1 MGSTP
6 ILSFFVS
13 LILYNIFMEPV
24 STSVSI
30 GLWAAF
36 WITVIAALF
45 IDLTVLNKHHGHVSI
60 KEAAVMVCAWV
71 SLALLFGGAIWLFEG
86 PQHALAF
93 YTGYVLEYSLS
104 IDNMFVFILI
114 FSYFAIPHDLQP
126 KALLWGI
133 LGAVALRF
141 VFIFVGVQLISLFSW
156 TIYVFGILLIF
167 TAVKMLLQ
175 KEDDNF
181 DPSGSLPLKILKK
194 FMSLKTNYHGEN
206 FFIKESGKW
215 FATPLFA
222 AVLVIEMSDLIF
234 AADSIPAILSIT
246 QDTFLVYSSNI
257 FAIIGLRSLYFLLSG
272 MAGKF
277 PYLKYGISVILF
289 FVGVKML
296 LSHHVKIPIVASLGV
311 IVGLLALC
319 IVAGKLFPPP
329 LKED

>member
-1 MGSTP
+1 
-6 ILSFFVS
+6 
-13 LILYNIFMEPV
+13 MEPV
-24 STSVSI
+24 SATVSI
-30 GLWAAF
+30 SLWIAF

-45 IDLTVLNKHHGHVSI
+45 VDLTVLNKHHGHVSI

-86 PQHALAF
+86 SKHALEF

-104 IDNMFVFILI
+104 IDNMFVFIMI
-114 FSYFAIPHDLQP
+114 FGYFAIPHDLQP

-133 LGAVALRF
+133 LGAVCLRF
-141 VFIFVGVQLISLFSW
+141 LFIFVGVKLISLFSW
-156 TIYVFGILLIF
+156 TIYIFGLLLIF
-167 TAVKMLLQ
+167 TAAKMLFQ

-181 DPSGSLPLKILKK
+181 DPGQSFILKVLKK
-194 FMSLKTNYHGEN
+194 FMPIKTDYHGSN
-206 FFIKESGKW
+206 FFIKENARL

-234 AADSIPAILSIT
+234 AVDSIPAVLSIT

-277 PYLKYGISVILF
+277 PYLKYGISVILG

-296 LSHHVKIPIVASLGV
+296 LSHVVKIPILASLGV
-311 IVGLLALC
+311 IIGILAVS
-319 IVAGKLFPPP
+319 IMASRYFPP
-329 LKED
+329 KSAGQ

>member
-1 MGSTP
+1 
-6 ILSFFVS
+6 
-13 LILYNIFMEPV
+13 MEPV
-24 STSVSI
+24 TSAVSI
-30 GLWAAF
+30 AMWAAF

-60 KEAAVMVCAWV
+60 KEAGIMVSAWIT
-71 SLALLFGGAIWLFEG
+71 LALLFGGAIWLFEG
-86 PQHALAF
+86 PHHALAF

-133 LGAVALRF
+133 LGAVILRF
-141 VFIFVGVQLISLFSW
+141 IFIFVGVQLISLFSW
-156 TIYVFGILLIF
+156 TIYVFGALLIF
-167 TAVKMLLQ
+167 TATKMLLQ
-175 KEDDNF
+175 KEDDEF
-181 DPSGSLPLKILKK
+181 DPSQSLPLKIMRK
-194 FMSLKTNYHGEN
+194 FIPLKTDYHGEN
-206 FFIKESGKW
+206 FFIKDTGKW

-234 AADSIPAILSIT
+234 AVDSIPAVLSIT

-296 LSHHVKIPIVASLGV
+296 LSHHVKIPILASLGV
-311 IVGLLALC
+311 IVGLLIIS
-319 IVAGKLFPPP
+319 IVAGKIFPP
-329 LKED
+329 KTQQG

>member
-1 MGSTP
+1 M
-6 ILSFFVS
+6 
-13 LILYNIFMEPV
+13 
-24 STSVSI
+24 
-30 GLWAAF
+30 WAAF
-36 WITVIAALF
+36 WITVLAALF

-60 KEAAVMVCAWV
+60 KEAGIMVCAWV

-114 FSYFAIPHDLQP
+114 FSYFAIPHALQP

-133 LGAVALRF
+133 LGAVILRF
-141 VFIFVGVQLISLFSW
+141 IFIFVGVQLISLFSW
-156 TIYVFGILLIF
+156 TIYVFGALLIF
-167 TAVKMLLQ
+167 TATKMLLQ
-175 KEDDNF
+175 KEDDEF
-181 DPSGSLPLKILKK
+181 DPSNSLPLKILRK
-194 FMSLKTNYHGEN
+194 FMPLKTNYHGEN
-206 FFIKESGKW
+206 FFIKEAGKW

-234 AADSIPAILSIT
+234 AVDSIPAVLSIT

-289 FVGVKML
+289 FVGVKMI
-296 LSHHVKIPIVASLGV
+296 LSHYVKIPILASLGV
-311 IVGLLALC
+311 IVGLLMLS
-319 IVAGKLFPPP
+319 ILAGKVFPPKT
-329 LKED
+329 LAK

>member
-1 MGSTP
+1 
-6 ILSFFVS
+6 
-13 LILYNIFMEPV
+13 MEPV
-24 STSVSI
+24 SASVSV
-30 GLWAAF
+30 GLWVAF
-36 WITVIAALF
+36 WVTVIIALF

-60 KEAAVMVCAWV
+60 KEAAFMVSAWIT
-71 SLALLFGGAIWLFEG
+71 LALVFGGAIWLFEG
-86 PQHALAF
+86 SQHALAF

-141 VFIFVGVQLISLFSW
+141 VFIFVGVKLISLFSW
-156 TIYVFGILLIF
+156 TIYVFGALLIF
-167 TAVKMLLQ
+167 TAAKMLLQ

-181 DPSGSLPLKILKK
+181 DPSQSLPLKIMRK
-194 FMSLKTNYHGEN
+194 FIPIKTDYHGEN
-206 FFIKESGKW
+206 FFIKEGIKW

-234 AADSIPAILSIT
+234 AVDSIPAVLSIT

-277 PYLKYGISVILF
+277 PYLKYGISIILF

-296 LSHHVKIPIVASLGV
+296 LSHYVKIPIWASLAT
-311 IVGLLALC
+311 IVGLLALS
-319 IVAGKLFPPP
+319 ILAGKLFPP
-329 LKED
+329 KAQQD